1 MKVSEIALFQGLS
14 NVELSKLLGRL
25 TKRRL
30 HAGEAL
36 FEQGDFGESMFIIE
50 HGEAQL
56 YSQVGDTRQP
66 LAVLGQGDS
75 LGEMALLTGETR
87 SATVVALGEMAL
99 YEIDRETF
107 DRLIAEHPSISAY
120 FIRMLSRRLTATNGQ
135 LHETLQTKSE
145 WVLQELTELPEPLDR
160 IVLWLA
166 ELPAASSA
174 LIDAAFHC
182 RMDEEYAKHPAFAK
196 LAFHDADESAGGAGR
211 YRIQPAFKKELSDRG
226 TQRFGEEGKRVWREE
241 AARFYR
247 ARQHWAELAEL
258 YADAGDWP
266 EALETADQAAASH
279 APNNEGTLLL
289 FEAFRACPPMLM
301 SEYPAVLEKWLAA
314 SRTLDPEAG
323 LRMLEDVTACLLGQ
337 GETGQL
343 PHLYERGADLCRQ
356 LGDNERAM
364 TYLRMAEDAAD
375 PHDRTS
381 TRGYEL
387 TRQEL
392 AVRRN
397 REKAERARK
406 LAGGP
411 WAGWTSAIAA
421 ALCMLLFIYLPPVGE
436 LSRHGMIFIGIG
448 IAAVLL
454 WIVNIVPDY
463 IVALGMVLLWVLG
476 GLIEPEQALSGFASP
491 TWLYMIFI
499 MALSAAITRSGILY
513 RFSLHALKRFPPH
526 YRGQLWGIVAGGI
539 VLNPLIPSSSAKV
552 SLGVP
557 IARTLSESMGFRDR
571 SGGAA
576 GLGLAAMIFY
586 GFTAPFLLTGSYTN
600 TMAYGLVPSAPGVS
614 WLSWALYALPG
625 FIVFAAVMLGVLSF
639 MFRGTTAAKPIEA
652 GVLDEQLR
660 LLGPL
665 AKAERISLLT
675 VIGCIVLMMLQPM
688 HGIDGTWIL
697 MGGFAVL
704 VLSGTLDRNA
714 VMTGIDWTFLLFL
727 GVAFSFAN
735 AAEALGISAALSNYL
750 GAHMEAFIASPTLFL
765 CAVIGLSFLV
775 TLIVRDDPAVIL
787 LVTALVPLAEKAG
800 IDPWIAV
807 FMILLSTDPFFF
819 TYQSPTYLT
828 AYYSSEEKAF
838 SHRQGQLVAL
848 FYGAAVV
855 LVAVLS
861 VPYWRWLGLIHGS

>member
-1 MKVSEIALFQGLS
+1 MKVSDIALFQGLS

-25 TKRRL
+25 AKRRL

-56 YSQVGDTRQP
+56 YSQVGETRQP
-66 LAVLGQGDS
+66 LAVLGPGDS

-87 SATVVALGEMAL
+87 SATVVAIGEMML

-135 LHETLQTKSE
+135 LHDTLQTKSE
-145 WVLQELTELPEPLDR
+145 WVLQELSELSEPLDR
-160 IVLWLA
+160 IVLWLS
-166 ELPAASSA
+166 ELPAAPQA
-174 LIDAAFHC
+174 LIDHTFHC
-182 RMDEEYAKHPAFAK
+182 RMDEEYARHPAFAK
-196 LAFHDADESAGGAGR
+196 LAFHEADEPSGGEGR
-211 YRIQPAFKKELSDRG
+211 YRIHPAFKKELSDRSA
-226 TQRFGEEGKRVWREE
+226 QRFGDDRKRAWRED

-247 ARQHWAELAEL
+247 QRQRWPELAEL
-258 YADAGDWP
+258 YADAGDWLA
-266 EALETADQAAASH
+266 ALEAAEQAESSQDPADDGR
-279 APNNEGTLLL
+279 PLL
-289 FEAFRACPPMLM
+289 FEALRGAPAALM
-301 SEYPAVLEKWLAA
+301 GEYPAVLERWLAA
-314 SRTLDPEAG
+314 SKALDPGAG
-323 LRMLEDVTACLLGQ
+323 LRKLEDVTACWIDQ
-337 GETGQL
+337 GDTERL
-343 PHLYERGADLCRQ
+343 PRLYERGADLCRQ
-356 LGDNERAM
+356 LGDDERAM
-364 TYLRMAEDAAD
+364 TYLRLAEAAD
-375 PHDRTS
+375 PYNRTS
-381 TRGYEL
+381 ARGYEL

-392 AVRRN
+392 AGRRS
-397 REKAERARK
+397 REKAERARR

-411 WAGWTSAIAA
+411 WAGWVSAIAA
-421 ALCMLLFIYLPPVGE
+421 ALCVLLFVYLPPVGD

-576 GLGLAAMIFY
+576 GLGLTAMIFY

-600 TMAYGLVPSAPGVS
+600 AMAYGLVPDAPGVS

-625 FIVFAAVMLGVLSF
+625 FAVFAAVMLGALGF
-639 MFRGTTAAKPIEA
+639 MFRGTTAARPIEA

-665 AKAERISLLT
+665 TKAERVSLMT
-675 VIGCIVLMMLQPM
+675 VVGCIVLMMLQPL

-714 VMTGIDWTFLLFL
+714 VLTGIDWPFLLFL

-735 AAEALGISAALSNYL
+735 AAEALGISAALSDYL

-765 CAVIGLSFLV
+765 CAVIALSFLV
-775 TLIVRDDPAVIL
+775 TLVVRDDPAVIL
-787 LVTALVPLAEKAG
+787 LVTALIPLAEKAG
-800 IDPWIAV
+800 VDPWIAV
-807 FMILLSTDPFFF
+807 FIILLSTDPFFF
-819 TYQSPTYLT
+819 AYQSPTYLT

-848 FYGAAVV
+848 FYAAAVV

-861 VPYWRWLGLIHGS
+861 VPYWRWLGLIQGS

>member
-1 MKVSEIALFQGLS
+1 MKVSDIALFQGLS

-25 TKRRL
+25 AKRRL

-50 HGEAQL
+50 RGEAQL
-56 YSQVGDTRQP
+56 YSQIGETRQP
-66 LAVLGQGDS
+66 LTVLGPGDS

-87 SATVVALGEMAL
+87 SATVVALGELAL

-145 WVLQELTELPEPLDR
+145 WVQQELEELPEPLDR
-160 IVLWLA
+160 LMLWLA
-166 ELPAASSA
+166 ELPAASQT
-174 LIDAAFHC
+174 LIDHTFHC
-182 RMDEEYAKHPAFAK
+182 RMEEEYARHPAFAK

-211 YRIQPAFKKELSDRG
+211 YRIHPAFKQELAERG
-226 TQRFGEEGKRVWREE
+226 SQRFGDERKRAWRED
-241 AARFYR
+241 AAVFYR
-247 ARQHWAELAEL
+247 ERARWDELAEL
-258 YADAGDWP
+258 YADAGAWH
-266 EALETADQAAASH
+266 EALEATEQSAGAANPADDGR
-279 APNNEGTLLL
+279 PLL
-289 FEAFRACPPMLM
+289 FEALRDAPAALLG
-301 SEYPAVLEKWLAA
+301 EYPAVLERWLAA
-314 SRTLDPEAG
+314 SKALDPEAG
-323 LRMLEDVTACLLGQ
+323 LRMLEDVTACWLDR
-337 GETGQL
+337 GESERL
-343 PHLYERGADLCRQ
+343 PRLYERGADLCRQ
-356 LGDNERAM
+356 LGDDERAM
-364 TYLRMAEDAAD
+364 TYLRLAEAAE
-375 PHDRTS
+375 PYNRTS
-381 TRGYEL
+381 ALGYEL

-392 AVRRN
+392 AGRRS
-397 REKAERARK
+397 REKAERARR

-411 WAGWTSAIAA
+411 WAGWISAIAA
-421 ALCMLLFIYLPPVGE
+421 AMCVLLFVYLPPVGE
-436 LSRHGMIFIGIG
+436 LTRHGMIFIGIG

-600 TMAYGLVPSAPGVS
+600 AMAYGLVPNAPGVS

-625 FIVFAAVMLGVLSF
+625 FVVFAAVMLGMLGF
-639 MFRGTTAAKPIEA
+639 MFRGTTAARPIEA
-652 GVLDEQLR
+652 AVLDEQLR

-665 AKAERISLLT
+665 AKAERVSLLT
-675 VIGCIVLMMLQPM
+675 VIGCIVLMMLQPL

-697 MGGFAVL
+697 MIGFAVL
-704 VLSGTLDRNA
+704 IVSGTLDRNA
-714 VMTGIDWTFLLFL
+714 VLTGIDWPFLLFL

-735 AAEALGISAALSNYL
+735 AAEALGISDALSNYL
-750 GAHMEAFIASPTLFL
+750 GMHMEAFIASPTLFL
-765 CAVIGLSFLV
+765 CAVIVLSFLV
-775 TLIVRDDPAVIL
+775 TLVVRDDPAVIL
-787 LVTALVPLAEKAG
+787 LVTALIPLAEKAG
-800 IDPWIAV
+800 VDPWIAV
-807 FMILLSTDPFFF
+807 FIILLSTDPFFF

-848 FYGAAVV
+848 FYAAAVV

-861 VPYWRWLGLIHGS
+861 VPYWRWLGLIS